1 MDTMNNDWTI
11 REGADVYGAEG
22 DKVGKIVAVHPSTIV
37 VEKGFFFPTDYN
49 IPRSAIANIQ
59 GDDVYLGVTKEQALN
74 QQWDQYTGTNTYVG
88 ADTYPT
94 EATTTGDYATG
105 TTATEGYVPETAATT
120 GAAGTWPDTGIEH
133 RTEGDVTHV
142 EEGETVRVPVYEEE
156 LVATKRPVEEGAV
169 TVSKDVTAEDR
180 VLEVPVTEERVR
192 VTRRAVDREATAA
205 DDAFQEGTI
214 EVPVRG
220 EDVDVQKRVRV
231 AEEVDISKEAEQRTK
246 RVAGTVRREQV
257 HVEGDEDV
265 ENVDTTT
272 DPAFRDRTDEMG
284 TPGV

>member
-1 MDTMNNDWTI
+1 MNNDWTI

-59 GDDVYLGVTKEQALN
+59 GDEVYLGVTKEQALN
-74 QQWDQYTGTNTYVG
+74 QQWDQYTGTGTYVG
-88 ADTYPT
+88 TDTIPT
-94 EATTTGDYATG
+94 QATTTGDYMTG
-105 TTATEGYVPETAATT
+105 ATATEGYMPETAATT
-120 GAAGTWPDTGIEH
+120 GAAGTWPDTAVEH
-133 RTEGDVTHV
+133 RTEGDVAHV
-142 EEGETVRVPVYEEE
+142 DEGDTINVPVYEEE
-156 LVATKRPVEEGAV
+156 LVATKRPVDQGQV
-169 TVSKDVTAEDR
+169 RVSKNVTEEDR

-214 EVPVRG
+214 EVPVKG

-231 AEEVDISKEAEQRTK
+231 AEEVDISKEQQQRTK

-272 DPAFRDRTDEMG
+272 DPAFRNRTGEMD

>member
-1 MDTMNNDWTI
+1 MNAMNNDWTI

-74 QQWDQYTGTNTYVG
+74 QQWDQYTGTGAYVETG
-88 ADTYPT
+88 TVPT

-105 TTATEGYVPETAATT
+105 AVA
-120 GAAGTWPDTGIEH
+120 GAYDTGIEH

-142 EEGETVRVPVYEEE
+142 EAGETVRVPVYEEE
-156 LVATKRPVEEGAV
+156 LIATKRPVEEGQV

-214 EVPVRG
+214 EVPVHG

-231 AEEVDISKEAEQRTK
+231 AEEVDISKEQEQRTK

-272 DPAFRDRTDEMG
+272 NPAYRDRTDEIG

>member
-1 MDTMNNDWTI
+1 MNAMNNDWTI

-59 GDDVYLGVTKEQALN
+59 GDDVYLGVSKEQALN
-74 QQWDQYTGTNTYVG
+74 QQWDQYTGPAQYVETEPY
-88 ADTYPT
+88 AN

-105 TTATEGYVPETAATT
+105 TATEGYIPQTGVTGTAA
-120 GAAGTWPDTGIEH
+120 DTGLEH
-133 RTEGDVTHV
+133 HTEGDVSHL
-142 EEGETVRVPVYEEE
+142 EEGDTVRVPVYEEE
-156 LVATKRPVEEGAV
+156 LVATKRPVEEGEVAV
-169 TVSKDVTAEDR
+169 TKNVTEEDR
-180 VLEVPVTEERVR
+180 VLEVPVSEERVR
-192 VTRRAVDREATAA
+192 VTRRAVDREATPG
-205 DDAFQEGTI
+205 DEAFQEGTI
-214 EVPVRG
+214 EVPIHG

-231 AEEVDISKEAEQRTK
+231 AEEVDISKEREQRTK

-272 DPAFRDRTDEMG
+272 NPAYRDTTDEMG